1 MRGGKWW
8 ECGLEGC
15 GGQGH
20 GGPHGCVELGRQA
33 EGCLVRCALL
43 KPNSWMCRS
52 SDGLLEHYR
61 DVPVRREALS

>member
-8 ECGLEGC
+8 ECWLEGC

-33 EGCLVRCALL
+33 EGCLVHLQRLQLL
-43 KPNSWMCRS
+43 GVCKCL
-52 SDGLLEHYR
+52 G
-61 DVPVRREALS
+61 RREQEGAWVRLRLQPK